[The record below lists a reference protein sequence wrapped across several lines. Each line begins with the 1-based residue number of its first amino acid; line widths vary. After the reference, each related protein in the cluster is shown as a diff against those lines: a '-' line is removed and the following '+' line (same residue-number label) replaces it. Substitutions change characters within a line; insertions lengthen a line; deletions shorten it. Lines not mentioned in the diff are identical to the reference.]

1 MMEVMCSPRVMLFFW
16 SALDPSDLGVWASML
31 DVVGLLS
38 LSDTC
43 PDPLCT
49 KLHKVQ
55 NCNYQFNIFIPEW
68 NTARHFR
75 ETSILLNTSV
85 KI

>member
-1 MMEVMCSPRVMLFFW
+1 
-16 SALDPSDLGVWASML
+16 ML

-55 NCNYQFNIFIPEW
+55 YNVLQLP
-68 NTARHFR
+68 
-75 ETSILLNTSV
+75 V
-85 KI
+85 

>member
-1 MMEVMCSPRVMLFFW
+1 
-16 SALDPSDLGVWASML
+16 ML

-55 NCNYQFNIFIPEW
+55 YCNYQFNIFIPEW

-85 KI
+85 KIQNTGISSFSFEDNINTEHWFSCIGLHL